1 MESWIM
7 NILNLITSDTNRKA
21 RKLLGHPL
29 TKREIYLFIYLDACL
44 KDHIEYSE
52 KFMTSYDKDII
63 LSLNYMGLLRAI
75 ETPSGVSLA
84 VKRSLYNLI
93 QDAIFDC
100 LVAEIEEEHDESR

>member
-1 MESWIM
+1 MESLIM
-7 NILNLITSDTNRKA
+7 DILDLSTDTNRKA

-75 ETPSGVSLA
+75 KTPQGVSLA

-93 QDAIFDC
+93 QDTIFDC
-100 LVAEIEEEHDESR
+100 LVAEIEEECDESR

>member
-1 MESWIM
+1 M

-63 LSLNYMGLLRAI
+63 LSLNYMGLLRA
-75 ETPSGVSLA
+75 A
-84 VKRSLYNLI
+84 
-93 QDAIFDC
+93 
-100 LVAEIEEEHDESR
+100 SRCKDRRNDRRGSPLLHSKSSRYYIYY

>member
-1 MESWIM
+1 MGSLIM
-7 NILNLITSDTNRKA
+7 NILDLLSTDTNKKA

-44 KDHIEYSE
+44 KDQIEYSE

-75 ETPSGVSLA
+75 ETPSGVGLT

-100 LVAEIEEEHDESR
+100 FITEIEERYDESR

>member
-1 MESWIM
+1 MD
-7 NILNLITSDTNRKA
+7 ILDLSTDTNRKA

-29 TKREIYLFIYLDACL
+29 TKREIYLFKYIDDCL
-44 KDHIEYSE
+44 KYRIEYSE

-63 LSLNYMGLLRAI
+63 LSLNYMGLLRVI
-75 ETPSGVSLA
+75 KTPQGVSLA

-100 LVAEIEEEHDESR
+100 LIAEIEEECDESR

>member
-1 MESWIM
+1 MD
-7 NILNLITSDTNRKA
+7 ILDLSTDTNRKA

-75 ETPSGVSLA
+75 KTPQGVSLA

-93 QDAIFDC
+93 QDTIFDC
-100 LVAEIEEEHDESR
+100 LVAEIEEECDESR

>member
-1 MESWIM
+1 MENWIM
-7 NILNLITSDTNRKA
+7 NILNLITQDTNKKA

-52 KFMTSYDKDII
+52 EFMTSYDKDII

-75 ETPSGVSLA
+75 ETPSGVGLA

-93 QDAIFDC
+93 QDVIFDC
-100 LVAEIEEEHDESR
+100 FIAEIEEECDESR

>member
-1 MESWIM
+1 MD
-7 NILNLITSDTNRKA
+7 ILDLSIDTNRKA

-75 ETPSGVSLA
+75 KTSQGVSLT
-84 VKRSLYNLI
+84 VKRSLYELI
-93 QDAIFDC
+93 QDTIFDC
-100 LVAEIEEEHDESR
+100 LVAEIEEEHNESR